1 MGKAIDRS
9 HEGGVVP
16 PDMPTPRKR
25 KVGFALL
32 AAVPAAVVLGAVLTG
47 KKTEPKPEGE
57 NVSRAEKGES
67 DQGKG

>member
-1 MGKAIDRS
+1 
-9 HEGGVVP
+9 
-16 PDMPTPRKR
+16 MPTPRKR

-47 KKTEPKPEGE
+47 KKTEPTPEGE
-57 NVSRAEKGES
+57 NVGRAEKGES